1 MVGLPAAQPHKQLFV
16 LFCFVFSHYALN
28 FCTGAKNSWG
38 WRMLDISSLLRWR
51 PPFSY
56 KLFIKELALLL
67 VCYSLQINGR
77 CSRPGYGSDEAVV
90 SPNFQAGAVILIYGH
105 SFIGLVDVER
115 LVGLAVPNHW
125 LIVAVIWQGLHMV
138 GYLYER
144 SRESD
149 WLVINVKKR
158 NQPSPGSICFP
169 WWFNFHCLKTAN
181 LQNSGCY
188 FG

>member
-1 MVGLPAAQPHKQLFV
+1 M
-16 LFCFVFSHYALN
+16 
-28 FCTGAKNSWG
+28 
-38 WRMLDISSLLRWR
+38 
-51 PPFSY
+51 
-56 KLFIKELALLL
+56 LL

-90 SPNFQAGAVILIYGH
+90 SPKLQAGAVILIYGH

-125 LIVAVIWQGLHMV
+125 LVIAVVWQGLHVV
-138 GYLYER
+138 GYLYVR

-158 NQPSPGSICFP
+158 ETNPPLALLLFP
-169 WWFNFHCLKTAN
+169 MVIQVPLLENSNFTKQRLLFSLIQFAFQVN
-181 LQNSGCY
+181 Y
-188 FG
+188 I